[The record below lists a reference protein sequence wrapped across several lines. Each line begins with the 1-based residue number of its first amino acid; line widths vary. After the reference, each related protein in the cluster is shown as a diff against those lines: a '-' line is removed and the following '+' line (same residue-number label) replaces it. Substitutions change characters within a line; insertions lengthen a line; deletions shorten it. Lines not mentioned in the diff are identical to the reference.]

1 MSSVF
6 LGGGDDECTYSS
18 SPYCNHLRKNGYGDS
33 SEIYKFKNETWIL
46 VGQTLYGRMLH
57 AVSVIDYDDIQTTC
71 DNPGSANYIN

>member
-1 MSSVF
+1 MSSIF

-71 DNPGSANYIN
+71 DVPGSANYIN